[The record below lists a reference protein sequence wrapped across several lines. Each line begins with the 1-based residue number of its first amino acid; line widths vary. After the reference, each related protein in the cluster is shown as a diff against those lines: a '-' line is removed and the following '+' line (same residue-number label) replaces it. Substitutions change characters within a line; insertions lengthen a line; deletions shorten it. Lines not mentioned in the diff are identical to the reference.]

1 MNSRRPVNST
11 VMRLLSPQGIV
22 KLVIGVVL
30 IATVSILAKYCKD
43 HSPNKDDA
51 KLKDVEAIYAQLPIY
66 PGFQE
71 VSHSADS
78 KGVLASSGKSFKS
91 AAKYDDV
98 RSFYSNKLSAS
109 GWQLANER
117 NMRDWFQDFGGR
129 QLTFRK
135 GQYSIVIE
143 YRGDKEPNP
152 DWNYAIDIDWHNT

>member
-1 MNSRRPVNST
+1 
-11 VMRLLSPQGIV
+11 MRLLSPQGIV

-30 IATVSILAKYCKD
+30 VASVSILARDCKD

-51 KLKDVEAIYAQLPIY
+51 KLKEVEAIFAQLPIY
-66 PGFQE
+66 PDFQE
-71 VSHSADS
+71 VAHSTDS
-78 KGVLASSGKSFKS
+78 KDAMVRSGKSFRS

-98 RSFYSNKLSAS
+98 RSFYSNKLFAS
-109 GWQLANER
+109 GWQLARER
-117 NMRDWFQDFGGR
+117 NMTDWFRDFGGR

-152 DWNYAIDIDWHNT
+152 DWNYGIDIERHNT